1 MIVGNMR
8 WFTFFSIL
16 FSAAAVGLAE
26 QPPVVAVASQELAS
40 RFVASVNQNFQWAVL
55 SANGEDDIS
64 LLNRRALA
72 MRSARIFVYESHGE
86 SILQA
91 MYRER
96 LAQQGVQAI
105 DVSSSSR
112 RRAYASPVDVQKLLP
127 SLLAALQPA
136 P

>member
-1 MIVGNMR
+1 MIVENMR
-8 WFTFFSIL
+8 WFTFLSIL
-16 FSAAAVGLAE
+16 FSAATVGLAE

-40 RFVASVNQNFQWAVL
+40 RFVPSVNQNFQWAVL

-64 LLNRRALA
+64 LINRRALA

-96 LAQQGVQAI
+96 LTQQGVQAI

-112 RRAYASPVDVQKLLP
+112 RRAFASPVDVQKQFP

-136 P
+136 S